1 MGIDRRFIE
10 LCVFEIIASD
20 HRTVEE
26 ALAAYNESIYSFSG
40 NVSLSLAEFMSSD
53 SVRQILGEILSQTCP
68 GQPSCSGRGTCEDS
82 KCTCSEGNALLLIF
96 ISQKETLIPVLL
108 IFFCFFC
115 YCHYFLIYGT
125 VQFIKLTMSASA
137 HTISMHSISYRINCP

>member
-68 GQPSCSGRGTCEDS
+68 GQPACSDRGTCEDS
-82 KCTCSEGNALLLIF
+82 KCTCSEGNTLLLIF
-96 ISQKETLIPVLL
+96 ISQK
-108 IFFCFFC
+108 
-115 YCHYFLIYGT
+115 
-125 VQFIKLTMSASA
+125 
-137 HTISMHSISYRINCP
+137 